1 MTLPIASAAT
11 TWRGATSWRAFLCG
25 IVLFAS
31 ADCVVFRTGLYARI
45 AKPDSNAG
53 WVVRR
58 AVLEPELR
66 PATQP
71 SLVVLGDSTMSEGCI
86 PELLRTELGVP
97 APFVRLAAVPG
108 TTPRVWQFLLDA
120 VPAPP
125 GGWRLTVVGL
135 ATYDDDAP
143 GEAMAERVLD
153 LAFLGPTLTLRDAGD
168 VAADFAS
175 AAARRDV
182 WLQAACKSYAWRRDV
197 RDLLASPSER
207 REVVRRH
214 LWWLHRDEPYAGIA
228 TSLAGARVE
237 GREIVGLRPED
248 AAAIA
253 RFRAIVWPGDP
264 IDNGAYRRKWLWRLR
279 DKAVAAGSE
288 LVLLRVPTQMLPRA
302 VPRPANTTVVDELA
316 RSPHVHVL
324 DTALFAELERPEFT
338 FDAVHL
344 NRAGAERF
352 THILAAELRRRFA
365 AQLQR

>member
-1 MTLPIASAAT
+1 MTAPIPTTAT
-11 TWRGATSWRAFLCG
+11 TWRAVLCG

-31 ADCVVFRTGLYARI
+31 VDGVVFRTGLYARI
-45 AKPDSNAG
+45 AKPESNAG
-53 WVVRR
+53 WFVRR
-58 AVLEPELR
+58 TVLEPELR
-66 PATQP
+66 PATP
-71 SLVVLGDSTMSEGCI
+71 PGLVVLGDSTMAEGCI

-97 APFVRLAAVPG
+97 PPFVRLAAIPG
-108 TTPRVWQFLLDA
+108 TTPRVWPFLLDA

-143 GEAMAERVLD
+143 GEALADRALD
-153 LAFLGPTLTLRDAGD
+153 LAFLGPTLTLREAAG
-168 VAADFAS
+168 VAADFTS

-214 LWWLHRDEPYAGIA
+214 LWWLHRDEPYAGVA

-237 GREIVGLRPED
+237 GRAIVGLRPED
-248 AAAIA
+248 ATAVA
-253 RFRAIVWPGDP
+253 RLRALVWPGDP
-264 IDNGAYRRKWLWRLR
+264 IDNGAYRRKWLGRLR
-279 DKAVAAGSE
+279 DRVVATGSE

-302 VPRPANTTVVDELA
+302 VPRPVNTTVVDELA

-324 DTALFAELERPEFT
+324 DAALFAELERPEFT

-352 THILAAELRRRFA
+352 TRILAGELRRRFGA
-365 AQLQR
+365 LLQR